1 MANVL
6 NPEPESITLNTTL
19 EPTTLEPA
27 TELEQPPFESTSNP
41 ETAEVVEVPALD
53 ADAPTEPVAKAVPVE
68 AAPAE
73 EIAPEIVAQA
83 EPVVEAK
90 AEPVVAAAAEP
101 VVEAKAE
108 PVVAAK
114 AEPVVEAKAEPV
126 VEAKA
131 EPVVAAVAETAAEIQ
146 AAPEAA
152 PPATAAAPVARAKAP
167 EHGLESM
174 DDFSAALAAFER
186 EQAAEAAAV
195 EAYGDKIVSGT
206 VIKQT
211 EKHLVVDV
219 GLKSEGLVPLEQVL
233 DHSGAVRFNPG
244 DVIDVVIEREEPEGG
259 YLVSFE
265 RAQRLRIWDTIEK
278 AANDKTPMTGT
289 VISRVK
295 GGLTV
300 DIGLKAFLPG
310 SQLEIRPVRNLDG
323 YLGQQIEVRVI
334 KLNKKRGNVVVSR
347 KEILEEEQNA
357 KRSTTLEHLGEGAI
371 LTGTVKNL
379 TDYGAFVDL
388 GGIDGLLHIT
398 DMSWGRLTHPRD
410 LVNVGDEIQV
420 KVLKF
425 DKDKQRVSLGF
436 KQLTPDPWLDA
447 SERYPV
453 GAHVKGRVLSV
464 TDYGAFVELE
474 QGIEGLVHLSEMTWS
489 KRLKHPSKLVKP
501 GDEVETVVLSVN
513 PADRR
518 ISLGMKQLLENPW
531 ENLTEKY
538 PTGAVVEGRVRNLT
552 DFGAFIEIED
562 GIDGLVHVSNLS
574 WTKRVKHPS
583 EIVKKGEKVKAV
595 VLGVEPA
602 EPASLAGHQAVAA
615 RRLGELLRLASG
627 GRRGPRQGA
636 ADGAIWSLRRDRG
649 GCRGSL
655 PHLRGRRRRRI
666 EAGDGPGARLQ
677 DHQDQRRGEEGG
689 LEPARHRPGGQPHT
703 GRALQGGYSQASGL
717 QLHHH
722 ARRPDQLAQG
732 RALSRFPFRHQC
744 TTAALRGGRCCLDF
758 VFHSFSLCPASTL
771 ASATPG
777 VSFQVK
783 ESSTMPRNVD
793 ARIPYSAEF
802 QP

>member
-1 MANVL
+1 LQERHVTGTRLLAGKTASGIPQINCGRGSTPSDGTFESREQGIAELAVMANVL
-6 NPEPESITLNTTL
+6 NPETESTTLNTEL
-19 EPTTLEPA
+19 ESPTLEPA
-27 TELEQPPFESTSNP
+27 TEQVQPLPESTSNP
-41 ETAEVVEVPALD
+41 EIAEVVEPPALD
-53 ADAPTEPVAKAVPVE
+53 ADASTEPVVE
-68 AAPAE
+68 
-73 EIAPEIVAQA
+73 A
-83 EPVVEAK
+83 EPVVETR
-90 AEPVVAAAAEP
+90 AEVEPAPVATEVPAQTEPTVQAEPEIPEAPAPVVAAP
-101 VVEAKAE
+101 VHAKA
-108 PVVAAK
+108 AH
-114 AEPVVEAKAEPV
+114 
-126 VEAKA
+126 
-131 EPVVAAVAETAAEIQ
+131 T
-146 AAPEAA
+146 
-152 PPATAAAPVARAKAP
+152 
-167 EHGLESM
+167 EHGLDSM
-174 DDFSAALAAFER
+174 DDFSAALEAFER

-211 EKHLVVDV
+211 EKHLVIDV
-219 GLKSEGLVPLEQVL
+219 GLKSEGLVPLEQVQ
-233 DHSGAVRFNPG
+233 DHTGAVKFQPG
-244 DVIDVVIEREEPEGG
+244 DVIEVVIEREEPEGG
-259 YLVSFE
+259 YLASYE
-265 RAQRLRIWDTIEK
+265 RAQRLRVWDTIEK
-278 AANDKTPMTGT
+278 AAADKTPVMGT
-289 VISRVK
+289 VVSRVK
-295 GGLTV
+295 GGVTV

-357 KRSTTLEHLGEGAI
+357 KRSTTLEQLGEGAV

-447 SERYPV
+447 TERYPV
-453 GAHVKGRVLSV
+453 GAHVHGRVLSV

-501 GDEVETVVLSVN
+501 ADEVETVVLSVN

-518 ISLGMKQLLENPW
+518 ISLGMKQLMDNPW
-531 ENLTEKY
+531 ENLTERY
-538 PTGAVVEGRVRNLT
+538 PAGAIVEGRVRNLT

-595 VLGVEPA
+595 VLGVEP
-602 EPASLAGHQAVAA
+602 QN
-615 RRLGELLRLASG
+615 RRLSLGIKQLQPDVWESFFATHRVGDQVHGKVLRTA
-627 GRRGPRQGA
+627 QFGA
-636 ADGAIWSLRRDRG
+636 FVEIAEGVEGLCHIS
-649 GCRGSL
+649 
-655 PHLRGRRRRRI
+655 
-666 EAGDGPGARLQ
+666 EAGD
-677 DHQDQRRGEEGG
+677 EGG
-689 LEPARHRPGGQPHT
+689 GSKLETGLEHDFKIIKINVEEKKVGLSLRAIGQEAS
-703 GRALQGGYSQASGL
+703 RA
-717 QLHHH
+717 
-722 ARRPDQLAQG
+722 
-732 RALSRFPFRHQC
+732 
-744 TTAALRGGRCCLDF
+744 
-758 VFHSFSLCPASTL
+758 
-771 ASATPG
+771 
-777 VSFQVK
+777 QVESYKK
-783 ESSTMPRNVD
+783 ESHKQPVSSSTTTLGDLINWK
-793 ARIPYSAEF
+793 SEKSE
-802 QP
+802 Q

>member
-6 NPEPESITLNTTL
+6 NPETESITLNTEL
-19 EPTTLEPA
+19 ETPTLEPA
-27 TELEQPPFESTSNP
+27 TELVQPSSESTSNT
-41 ETAEVVEVPALD
+41 ETSEVAATIALD
-53 ADAPTEPVAKAVPVE
+53 ADAPTSEPVAEAVP
-68 AAPAE
+68 
-73 EIAPEIVAQA
+73 QA
-83 EPVVEAK
+83 EPEIEA
-90 AEPVVAAAAEP
+90 AQPAAAAET
-101 VVEAKAE
+101 E
-108 PVVAAK
+108 
-114 AEPVVEAKAEPV
+114 
-126 VEAKA
+126 
-131 EPVVAAVAETAAEIQ
+131 AVAEPAAAAETEAVAQ
-146 AAPEAA
+146 PAAATAPTEVAA
-152 PPATAAAPVARAKAP
+152 PPAATHH

-174 DDFSAALAAFER
+174 DDFSAALEAFER

-211 EKHLVVDV
+211 EKHLIVDV
-219 GLKSEGLVPLEQVL
+219 GLKSEGMVPLEQVQ
-233 DHSGAVRFNPG
+233 DHTGAVRFQPG

-265 RAQRLRIWDTIEK
+265 RAQRLRVWDTIEK
-278 AANDKTPMTGT
+278 AANDKTPVIGT
-289 VISRVK
+289 VVSRVK

-323 YLGQQIEVRVI
+323 YLGQKIEVRVI

-357 KRSTTLEHLGEGAI
+357 KRSTTLDQLGEGAV

-436 KQLTPDPWLDA
+436 KQLTPVPWLDA
-447 SERYPV
+447 TERYPV

-513 PADRR
+513 PSDRR
-518 ISLGMKQLLENPW
+518 ISLGMKQLMDNPW
-531 ENLTEKY
+531 ENLNERY
-538 PTGAVVEGRVRNLT
+538 PAGTIVEGRVRNLT

-583 EIVKKGEKVKAV
+583 EVVKKGEKVKAV
-595 VLGVEPA
+595 VLGVEP
-602 EPASLAGHQAVAA
+602 QN
-615 RRLGELLRLASG
+615 RRLSLGIKQLQPDVWESFFATHRVGDVVHGKVLRTA
-627 GRRGPRQGA
+627 QFGA
-636 ADGAIWSLRRDRG
+636 FVEIAEGVEGLCHIS
-649 GCRGSL
+649 
-655 PHLRGRRRRRI
+655 
-666 EAGDGPGARLQ
+666 EAGD
-677 DHQDQRRGEEGG
+677 EGG
-689 LEPARHRPGGQPHT
+689 GASKLET
-703 GRALQGGYSQASGL
+703 GLEHDFKIIKINVEEKKVGLSLRAIGHEAS
-717 QLHHH
+717 
-722 ARRPDQLAQG
+722 RAQVESYK
-732 RALSRFPFRHQC
+732 ADTHKHP
-744 TTAALRGGRCCLDF
+744 
-758 VFHSFSLCPASTL
+758 
-771 ASATPG
+771 
-777 VSFQVK
+777 VS
-783 ESSTMPRNVD
+783 SSTTTLGDLINWKSER
-793 ARIPYSAEF
+793 
-802 QP
+802 

>member
-6 NPEPESITLNTTL
+6 NPEPESITLNTEL
-19 EPTTLEPA
+19 ETPTLEPA
-27 TELEQPPFESTSNP
+27 TELEEPLYESTSNP
-41 ETAEVVEVPALD
+41 ETAEAIEFSALD
-53 ADAPTEPVAKAVPVE
+53 ADALTEPVAEAAPVVEAIAESAPPGKVATEVAAQPELAAEPAPVVEAAVE
-68 AAPAE
+68 AAPAVAE
-73 EIAPEIVAQA
+73 AAVESAPAAQVATEAAGEPEAVAEPIA
-83 EPVVEAK
+83 EPVA
-90 AEPVVAAAAEP
+90 
-101 VVEAKAE
+101 
-108 PVVAAK
+108 
-114 AEPVVEAKAEPV
+114 
-126 VEAKA
+126 
-131 EPVVAAVAETAAEIQ
+131 
-146 AAPEAA
+146 EAA
-152 PPATAAAPVARAKAP
+152 PQVKPVAGP
-167 EHGLESM
+167 PVHEGHGLESM

-206 VIKQT
+206 VLKQT
-211 EKHLVVDV
+211 EKHLVIDV

-233 DHSGAVRFNPG
+233 DHTGAVRFQPG

-265 RAQRLRIWDTIEK
+265 RAQRLRIWDVIEK
-278 AANDKTPMTGT
+278 AANDKTPVTGT
-289 VISRVK
+289 VVSRVK

-357 KRSTTLEHLGEGAI
+357 KRSTTLEQLGEGAI

-447 SERYPV
+447 AERYPV
-453 GAHVKGRVLSV
+453 GAHVHGRVLSV

-518 ISLGMKQLLENPW
+518 ISLGMKQLLDNPW
-531 ENLTEKY
+531 ENLTERY
-538 PTGAVVEGRVRNLT
+538 PAGTVVEGRVRNLT

-595 VLGVEPA
+595 VLGVEP
-602 EPASLAGHQAVAA
+602 QN
-615 RRLGELLRLASG
+615 RRLSLGIKQLQPDVWESFFAAHRVGDVVHGKVLRTA
-627 GRRGPRQGA
+627 QFGA
-636 ADGAIWSLRRDRG
+636 FVEIAEGVEGLCHIS
-649 GCRGSL
+649 
-655 PHLRGRRRRRI
+655 
-666 EAGDGPGARLQ
+666 EAGD
-677 DHQDQRRGEEGG
+677 EGG
-689 LEPARHRPGGQPHT
+689 GPSKLETGLEHDFKIIKINVEEKKVGLSLRAVGHEASRAQVENYKKDSHKQP
-703 GRALQGGYSQASGL
+703 
-717 QLHHH
+717 
-722 ARRPDQLAQG
+722 
-732 RALSRFPFRHQC
+732 
-744 TTAALRGGRCCLDF
+744 
-758 VFHSFSLCPASTL
+758 
-771 ASATPG
+771 
-777 VSFQVK
+777 VS
-783 ESSTMPRNVD
+783 SSTTTLGDLINWKSER
-793 ARIPYSAEF
+793 
-802 QP
+802 

>member
-1 MANVL
+1 VFPKEIRPFQVSRTGRKNCPLQERHVTGTRLLAGKTASGIPQINCGRGSTPSDGTFESREQGIAELAVMANVL
-6 NPEPESITLNTTL
+6 NPETESTTLNTEL
-19 EPTTLEPA
+19 ESPTLEPA
-27 TELEQPPFESTSNP
+27 TEQVQPLPESTSNP
-41 ETAEVVEVPALD
+41 EIAEVVEPPALD
-53 ADAPTEPVAKAVPVE
+53 ADASTEPVVE
-68 AAPAE
+68 
-73 EIAPEIVAQA
+73 A
-83 EPVVEAK
+83 EPVVETR
-90 AEPVVAAAAEP
+90 AEVEPAPVATEVPAQTEPTVQAEPEIPEAPAPVVAAP
-101 VVEAKAE
+101 VHAKA
-108 PVVAAK
+108 AH
-114 AEPVVEAKAEPV
+114 
-126 VEAKA
+126 
-131 EPVVAAVAETAAEIQ
+131 T
-146 AAPEAA
+146 
-152 PPATAAAPVARAKAP
+152 
-167 EHGLESM
+167 EHGLDSM
-174 DDFSAALAAFER
+174 DDFSAALEAFER

-211 EKHLVVDV
+211 EKHLVIDV
-219 GLKSEGLVPLEQVL
+219 GLKSEGLVPLEQVQ
-233 DHSGAVRFNPG
+233 DHTGAVKFQPG
-244 DVIDVVIEREEPEGG
+244 DVIEVVIEREEPEGG
-259 YLVSFE
+259 YLASYE
-265 RAQRLRIWDTIEK
+265 RAQRLRVWDTIEK
-278 AANDKTPMTGT
+278 AAADKTPVMGT
-289 VISRVK
+289 VVSRVK
-295 GGLTV
+295 GGVTV

-357 KRSTTLEHLGEGAI
+357 KRSTTLEHLGEGAV

-447 SERYPV
+447 TERYPV
-453 GAHVKGRVLSV
+453 GAHVHGRVLSV

-501 GDEVETVVLSVN
+501 ADEVETVVLSVN

-518 ISLGMKQLLENPW
+518 ISLGMKQLMDNPW
-531 ENLTEKY
+531 ENLTERY
-538 PTGAVVEGRVRNLT
+538 PAGAIVEGRVRNLT

-595 VLGVEPA
+595 VLGVEP
-602 EPASLAGHQAVAA
+602 QN
-615 RRLGELLRLASG
+615 RRLSLGIKQLQPDVWESFFATHRVGDQVHGKVLRTA
-627 GRRGPRQGA
+627 QFGA
-636 ADGAIWSLRRDRG
+636 FVEIAEGVEGLCHIS
-649 GCRGSL
+649 
-655 PHLRGRRRRRI
+655 
-666 EAGDGPGARLQ
+666 EAGD
-677 DHQDQRRGEEGG
+677 EGG
-689 LEPARHRPGGQPHT
+689 GSKLETGLEHDFKIIKINVEEKKVGLSLRAIGQEAS
-703 GRALQGGYSQASGL
+703 RA
-717 QLHHH
+717 
-722 ARRPDQLAQG
+722 
-732 RALSRFPFRHQC
+732 
-744 TTAALRGGRCCLDF
+744 
-758 VFHSFSLCPASTL
+758 
-771 ASATPG
+771 
-777 VSFQVK
+777 QVESYKK
-783 ESSTMPRNVD
+783 ESHKQPVSSSTTTLGDLINWK
-793 ARIPYSAEF
+793 SEKSE
-802 QP
+802 Q